1 MDYLKSIFTWIHC
14 DFYSRV
20 SFLIGLILVLIE
32 PGISNLL
39 INHLNWF
46 HQWDVFIILLFSAF
60 YGLTDV
66 LVCLLLILNPQTND
80 LNKNQRV
87 RCLIE
92 DARII
97 NIEVL
102 ISKAFQIHFVYYF
115 SIHERMIAILG
126 LLINGIICCS
136 FIRWKQNRMIK
147 SKNLNSPYPLR
158 IMYIIQFLYLE

>member
-20 SFLIGLILVLIE
+20 SFLIGLILVLIV

-46 HQWDVFIILLFSAF
+46 HQWAV
-60 YGLTDV
+60 
-66 LVCLLLILNPQTND
+66 LLILNPQMND

-87 RCLIE
+87 RGLIE

-115 SIHERMIAILG
+115 SIPERMIAILG

-147 SKNLNSPYPLR
+147 SKNLNSP
-158 IMYIIQFLYLE
+158 

>member
-14 DFYSRV
+14 DFCSRV
-20 SFLIGLILVLIE
+20 SFLIGLILVLIV

-46 HQWDVFIILLFSAF
+46 HQWDVFIILLFSAV

-66 LVCLLLILNPQTND
+66 LVCLLLILNPEMND
-80 LNKNQRV
+80 LNKNQQV

-102 ISKAFQIHFVYYF
+102 ISKAFQILFVYYF
-115 SIHERMIAILG
+115 SIPEWMIAILG

-136 FIRWKQNRMIK
+136 FIRWKQNHMIK
-147 SKNLNSPYPLR
+147 SKNLNSP
-158 IMYIIQFLYLE
+158 

>member
-1 MDYLKSIFTWIHC
+1 MDYLKSIFKWIHC

-20 SFLIGLILVLIE
+20 SFLIGLLLVLIV

-66 LVCLLLILNPQTND
+66 LVCLLLILNPQMND
-80 LNKNQRV
+80 LNKKQRV
-87 RCLIE
+87 SCLVE
-92 DARII
+92 YARII

-102 ISKAFQIHFVYYF
+102 ISKAFQILFVYYF
-115 SIHERMIAILG
+115 SISEWIIAIFG
-126 LLINGIICCS
+126 LLVNGIICYS
-136 FIRWKQNRMIK
+136 FIRWKQKRMSK
-147 SKNLNSPYPLR
+147 SGKNDSSA
-158 IMYIIQFLYLE
+158 